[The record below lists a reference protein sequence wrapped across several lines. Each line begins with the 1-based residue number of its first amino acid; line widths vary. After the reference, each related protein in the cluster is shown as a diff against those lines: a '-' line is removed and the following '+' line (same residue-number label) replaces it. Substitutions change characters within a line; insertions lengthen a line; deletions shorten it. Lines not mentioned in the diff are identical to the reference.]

1 MIQKTLKMTS
11 KACLGVCATLAAIA
25 PMLSHAADATVAVT
39 RQVSYAGIDLDTTDG
54 AHTLYVRLKHA
65 ASSLCSPSH
74 EEYRGPSWVYRECI
88 QDAVA
93 KAVIQVKRPLI
104 TQLFVGDYGSEIA
117 AQLGVDKGT
126 RVAKR

>member
-1 MIQKTLKMTS
+1 
-11 KACLGVCATLAAIA
+11 
-25 PMLSHAADATVAVT
+25 
-39 RQVSYAGIDLDTTDG
+39 
-54 AHTLYVRLKHA
+54 
-65 ASSLCSPSH
+65 
-74 EEYRGPSWVYRECI
+74 VYRECI